1 MVVVTTGV
9 RDLRDQRASGPVFVL
24 TNWTSDVDIDCNSAT
39 NDELSDLV
47 GTLIK
52 TLIEAGILNGTIN
65 SGT

>member
-1 MVVVTTGV
+1 MPVVATGV
-9 RDLRDQRASGPVFVL
+9 RDLRDNRDKGPFFVL

-39 NDELSDLV
+39 NDELSDLI

-52 TLIEAGILNGTIN
+52 VLIERGILNGTIN